1 MQLFCFSFCLIFWK
15 PNLCLCC
22 NTCFVSAGLKI
33 ELNLLLGSSLCL
45 PCLNHVGSAN
55 LRQIYVV
62 CYASSDFGIL
72 WNFTMWRILID
83 WYLINFF
90 CRLII
95 SRYREDRCLRN
106 SIIVKVIF
114 SEESSFLDLLPTI
127 VTSLLRCLSLLILSS
142 SAQIFC
148 PVLFVWPVRP
158 LVVYGFSI

>member
-62 CYASSDFGIL
+62 CYVSSGFGIL
-72 WNFTMWRILID
+72 WNFTKWRILID

-95 SRYREDRCLRN
+95 SQYREDQCLRN
-106 SIIVKVIF
+106 SIIAKVIF

-127 VTSLLRCLSLLILSS
+127 VTSLLRCLSLSILSS

-148 PVLFVWPVRP
+148 PIRSVLWVRP
-158 LVVYGFSI
+158 LIVYDFSI